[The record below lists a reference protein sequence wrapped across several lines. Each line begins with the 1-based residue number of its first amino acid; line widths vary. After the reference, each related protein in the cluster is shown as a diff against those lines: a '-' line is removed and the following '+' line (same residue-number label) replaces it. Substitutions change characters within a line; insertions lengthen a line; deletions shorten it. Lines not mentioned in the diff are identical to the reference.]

1 MQSGGLVNQKHL
13 SKQIA
18 EEIALE
24 RAQELVDRAYM
35 RCLEEISHY
44 LPHDKYT
51 NEERQQLCQFI
62 VENRDDFIRI
72 GYEDMSRFL
81 NMFAEMLNKV
91 IDTQGVEPSQA
102 FIVVFRASERFI
114 Q

>member
-1 MQSGGLVNQKHL
+1 MQKGGLVNQKHL
-13 SKQIA
+13 SQQIA
-18 EEIALE
+18 QQIALE
-24 RAQELVDRAYM
+24 RAQEVIDRAYV
-35 RCLEEISHY
+35 RCLEEIVQY
-44 LPHDKYT
+44 LPRDKYT
-51 NEERQQLCQFI
+51 DEERQQLCELI

-72 GYEDMSRFL
+72 GYEDISRFL
-81 NMFAEMLNKV
+81 NMFVEMMNKL

>member
-1 MQSGGLVNQKHL
+1 MQKGGLVNQKHL
-13 SKQIA
+13 SQQIA
-18 EEIALE
+18 EQIALE
-24 RAQELVDRAYM
+24 RAQELVDRAYG
-35 RCLEEISHY
+35 RCLEEIVQY
-44 LPHDKYT
+44 LPRDKYT
-51 NEERQQLCQFI
+51 DEERQQLCQFI

-72 GYEDMSRFL
+72 GYEDTSKFL
-81 NMFAEMLNKV
+81 TMFAEMMNKL